1 MLNFSLTPEQL
12 ALQKKVRDFA
22 IKEILPYA
30 WHYDET
36 DTTPIHIIRKAYDA
50 GLMNGNIPKKY
61 GGREMGLIEACITV
75 EEIAA
80 ADAGIATSIF
90 DNSLG
95 LEPVILC
102 ANEAVKE
109 KYLPLILNGFKLIC
123 YATSEAMMGSDV
135 AGMRCQAVK
144 DGDDYILNG
153 TKYWITNAGIAD
165 YFSIFATVDPALS
178 HKGICAFL
186 VEKDWEG
193 VSTGIPIEKLGQ
205 RSSNTA
211 AVKLVN
217 VRVPKENIL
226 AEPGEGFG
234 LAMRTFSM
242 TRPPI
247 GAFGVG
253 AARSAMEF
261 AIDYAK
267 KRRAFGQK
275 IANFEAI
282 QFKFAEMYQ
291 KIETA
296 RLLTMKAAWEADS
309 GIDPTIN
316 ASISKFYGTEIA
328 FEVANTALQIFGGY
342 GYTRFYPIEKLL
354 RDIRVLSI
362 YEGTSEIQRVIVSG
376 FVLNSYVPAMPPI
389 EDIPRLHGDTEPD
402 HGRNETVWRCRI
414 CGHIHYGDNPPEEC
428 PNCFFP
434 ESSYKKVWPV

>member
-12 ALQKKVRDFA
+12 LLQKKVRDFA
-22 IKEILPYA
+22 INEILPYA
-30 WHYDET
+30 WHYDKTDET
-36 DTTPIHIIRKAYDA
+36 PLHIIRKAYEA
-50 GLMNGNIPKKY
+50 ELMNGNIPKKY
-61 GGREMGLIEACITV
+61 GGNGIGLVDACILV

-80 ADAGIATSIF
+80 ADAGLATSIF

-102 ANEAVKE
+102 SNEAVKE
-109 KYLPLILNGFKLIC
+109 KYFHEVLNNFKLIC

-135 AGMRCQAVK
+135 AGMRCQAK
-144 DGDDYILNG
+144 QEGDDYILNG
-153 TKYWITNAGIAD
+153 SKYWITNAGIAD
-165 YFSIFATVDPALS
+165 YFSVFATIDPALS

-186 VEKDWEG
+186 VERGWEG

-217 VRVPKENIL
+217 VRVSKENVL
-226 AEPGEGFG
+226 AGPGEGFI
-234 LAMRTFSM
+234 LAMRTFAQ

-267 KRRAFGQK
+267 KRKAFGQK

-316 ASISKFYGTEIA
+316 ASISKFYGTEAA
-328 FEVANTALQIFGGY
+328 FEVVNSALQIFGGY
-342 GYTRFYPIEKLL
+342 GYSRFYPVEKIL
-354 RDIRVLSI
+354 RDLRVLSI
-362 YEGTSEIQRVIVSG
+362 YEGTSEIQRIIVSG
-376 FVLNSYVPAMPPI
+376 FVMNSYVPVMPAM
-389 EDIPRLHGDTEPD
+389 EDIPRLRGGAEPD
-402 HGRNETVWRCRI
+402 YGRDETVWRCRI
-414 CGHIHYGDNPPEEC
+414 CGHIHYGDTPPDEC

-434 ESSYKKVWPV
+434 SASYKQVWPK